1 MDEVKKIALEV
12 STPGSPKYGDFLTQA
27 ELDKLTAPKPA
38 DISAVSQWLTSE
50 GVDFVFRTASNVEV
64 STSIAKASFMLKTRF
79 HTISNRQH
87 GQSVVRAADYSLPSA
102 VHEATAAI
110 FGLHGLPLHCQCHS
124 GWRGDEGQ

>member
-1 MDEVKKIALEV
+1 M
-12 STPGSPKYGDFLTQA
+12 
-27 ELDKLTAPKPA
+27 
-38 DISAVSQWLTSE
+38 
-50 GVDFVFRTASNVEV
+50 FRTASNVEV

-110 FGLHGLPLHCQCHS
+110 FGLHGLPLPPTKPLVISSTQPVQPAKVTPAVLESQYKIS
-124 GWRGDEGQ
+124 GVKTTGNVKNRQAVAEFQVDIFVRFFAVSNDI